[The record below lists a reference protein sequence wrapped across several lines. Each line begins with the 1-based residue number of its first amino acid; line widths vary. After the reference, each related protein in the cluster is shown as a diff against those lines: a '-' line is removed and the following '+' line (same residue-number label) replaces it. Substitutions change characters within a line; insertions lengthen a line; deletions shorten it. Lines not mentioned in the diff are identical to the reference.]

1 MQRGL
6 DVFGRCRL
14 FQRRRQLVVI
24 DRIQDLAET
33 TRGDRFSPQYL
44 ENKLKFSPYV
54 AEAVVLGAGREM
66 LAAMLCI
73 RFSIVSKWAEKNR
86 ISFTT
91 YTDLASRPEVYE
103 LLREEVETVNATLPP
118 AQRISR
124 FLLLYKELDADDGE
138 LTRTRKVRRSV
149 INEKYADIIDA
160 IYAGKRDIPV
170 DTVIRFQDGTT
181 QRIRTTLRVVDLAAA
196 SGDSRRPRNESLA
209 TVTAVPCSAALPM
222 WERACTRRHRESSC
236 GEGFFPRSHLPR
248 QPLTRRASRSHPLP
262 QGERGRSA
270 HRSVIR
276 MNTAFL
282 IQLLVNGLVVG
293 TLYGVVAMSFVLIY
307 KATQVVNFAQGELLL
322 IGAWVCWALLTKY
335 EVPFWIGMPMTL
347 VFMFVFGIAIQVVIL
362 RPMIGEP
369 IISVIMVTIG
379 LSTVFQAA
387 LKWIF
392 GVNPQPFPRVF
403 TSQSVNLLGL
413 QIQTVYVMS
422 LAVSVAMMIGMA
434 WFFRASKYG
443 LAMRATAF
451 NQQVA
456 QSLGISVKNVF
467 AMAWAISATVS
478 AVAGVVVAVVNG
490 VSSGLSAYGI
500 KVFPAAILGG
510 LDSIG
515 GAVLGGIIIGLLEN
529 IAQYIDSEYL
539 HWGNLYEIAPFY
551 VLIIILMIKPYGL
564 FGTKDIE
571 RV

>member
-1 MQRGL
+1 
-6 DVFGRCRL
+6 
-14 FQRRRQLVVI
+14 
-24 DRIQDLAET
+24 
-33 TRGDRFSPQYL
+33 
-44 ENKLKFSPYV
+44 
-54 AEAVVLGAGREM
+54 
-66 LAAMLCI
+66 
-73 RFSIVSKWAEKNR
+73 
-86 ISFTT
+86 
-91 YTDLASRPEVYE
+91 
-103 LLREEVETVNATLPP
+103 
-118 AQRISR
+118 
-124 FLLLYKELDADDGE
+124 
-138 LTRTRKVRRSV
+138 
-149 INEKYADIIDA
+149 
-160 IYAGKRDIPV
+160 
-170 DTVIRFQDGTT
+170 
-181 QRIRTTLRVVDLAAA
+181 
-196 SGDSRRPRNESLA
+196 
-209 TVTAVPCSAALPM
+209 
-222 WERACTRRHRESSC
+222 
-236 GEGFFPRSHLPR
+236 
-248 QPLTRRASRSHPLP
+248 
-262 QGERGRSA
+262 
-270 HRSVIR
+270 
-276 MNTAFL
+276 MNLAFL

-335 EVPFWIGMPMTL
+335 GVPFWIGMPLTL
-347 VFMFVFGIAIQVVIL
+347 VFMFAFGIAIQVVIL

-379 LSTVFQAA
+379 LSTVFDAA

-392 GVNPQPFPRVF
+392 GINPQPFPHVF
-403 TSQSVNLLGL
+403 SGISEWLRLLFGWQGDYEVQL
-413 QIQTVYVMS
+413 AYLMSFVVS
-422 LAVSVAMMIGMA
+422 LAMIIGLA
-434 WFFRASKYG
+434 WFFRFSKYG

-478 AVAGVVVAVVNG
+478 AVAGVVVAIVNG
-490 VSSGLSAYGI
+490 VSFGLSGYGI

-529 IAQYIDSEYL
+529 VAQYVDSEYL

-571 RV
+571 RI

>member
-1 MQRGL
+1 
-6 DVFGRCRL
+6 
-14 FQRRRQLVVI
+14 
-24 DRIQDLAET
+24 
-33 TRGDRFSPQYL
+33 
-44 ENKLKFSPYV
+44 
-54 AEAVVLGAGREM
+54 
-66 LAAMLCI
+66 
-73 RFSIVSKWAEKNR
+73 
-86 ISFTT
+86 
-91 YTDLASRPEVYE
+91 
-103 LLREEVETVNATLPP
+103 
-118 AQRISR
+118 
-124 FLLLYKELDADDGE
+124 
-138 LTRTRKVRRSV
+138 
-149 INEKYADIIDA
+149 
-160 IYAGKRDIPV
+160 
-170 DTVIRFQDGTT
+170 
-181 QRIRTTLRVVDLAAA
+181 
-196 SGDSRRPRNESLA
+196 
-209 TVTAVPCSAALPM
+209 
-222 WERACTRRHRESSC
+222 
-236 GEGFFPRSHLPR
+236 
-248 QPLTRRASRSHPLP
+248 
-262 QGERGRSA
+262 
-270 HRSVIR
+270 
-276 MNTAFL
+276 MNTHFL

-335 EVPFWIGMPMTL
+335 QVPFWVGMPLTL
-347 VFMFVFGIAIQVVIL
+347 VFMFVFGVAIQIVIL

-387 LKWIF
+387 LKWMF
-392 GVNPQPFPRVF
+392 
-403 TSQSVNLLGL
+403 
-413 QIQTVYVMS
+413 
-422 LAVSVAMMIGMA
+422 GMA
-434 WFFRASKYG
+434 WFFRSSKYG

-529 IAQYIDSEYL
+529 IAQYVDSEYL

-571 RV
+571 RL